1 MTDYSG
7 QFSRIRFLWSRRLF
21 SFIKGLIF
29 SYKRPLPDTKK
40 RGEKEGGKRREK
52 LKRVVRSIE
61 GSELKKT
68 RRKSQAES

>member
-1 MTDYSG
+1 
-7 QFSRIRFLWSRRLF
+7 LF

-40 RGEKEGGKRREK
+40 RGEKEGEK
-52 LKRVVRSIE
+52 KMRKIEKSGWSIE